1 MDGSRKLSW
10 RPILAARYGNKDVVE
25 LLLKHGAN
33 PDLPAPRNA
42 SCLTCTGRR
51 EGQRRRCTDKLVRGS
66 RALHLAVEVQ
76 HVGIVRTLLLAGADP
91 NVSNC
96 EGFTPLM
103 ASCHCK
109 GITPLAAPKMNMA
122 KELLEAGADA
132 ARTSERGETA
142 LWAAAFGGNTDLVG
156 MLLSRAPGTLNH
168 VSRDGDTPLYVASI
182 AGNVDVVA
190 FLLAAGARQP
200 TTYES
205 TVCPL
210 NASAQE
216 GCVEVV
222 RMLLGRGLEA
232 IGGARTIPEAVAK
245 AVHNG
250 RAGILQM
257 LLDAAHEEQRPESWA
272 TCRGSNRPLICCAVA
287 DSHLT
292 TLSVLLAAGVDAM
305 APDSKG
311 KRAQDYMCLPHHWI
325 LAQLQGQPFVGC
337 WSGPRLFGVTYG
349 PGPWMP
355 LLSVVPGLRAVL
367 TRSSGPRNRELRWAC
382 GSSSPSTA
390 RCLHVF
396 SAGKAFSVQART
408 TSKHALLHDAAGAT
422 W

>member
-10 RPILAARYGNKDVVE
+10 RPIILAARYGNKDVVE

-33 PDLPAPRNA
+33 PDLPAPRNT
-42 SCLTCTGRR
+42 SCLRCTGRR

-76 HVGIVRTLLLAGADP
+76 HVGIVTTLLLAGADP

-96 EGFTPLM
+96 EGLTPLM
-103 ASCHCK
+103 VSCHCK

-132 ARTSERGETA
+132 AQTSERGETA
-142 LWAAAFGGNTDLVG
+142 LFAAAFGGNTDLVG

-168 VSRDGDTPLYVASI
+168 VSRDGFTPLYVASV

-200 TTYES
+200 TTYER

-210 NASAQE
+210 NASTQE
-216 GCVEVV
+216 GRVEVV
-222 RMLLGRGLEA
+222 RVQLGRGLEA

-272 TCRGSNRPLICCAVA
+272 TCRVSNRPLICCAVA

-311 KRAQDYMCLPHHWI
+311 KRAQDYVPPPSLDSSPATRAALRRM
-325 LAQLQGQPFVGC
+325 LARAPAFRCHLWAWPVDAATIGGAWASSCADEVVGSKKPRASLGVRIFQPKHREMFARVLGGK
-337 WSGPRLFGVTYG
+337 SLFGT
-349 PGPWMP
+349 
-355 LLSVVPGLRAVL
+355 SSHHFK
-367 TRSSGPRNRELRWAC
+367 TRSSA
-382 GSSSPSTA
+382 
-390 RCLHVF
+390 
-396 SAGKAFSVQART
+396 
-408 TSKHALLHDAAGAT
+408 
-422 W
+422 